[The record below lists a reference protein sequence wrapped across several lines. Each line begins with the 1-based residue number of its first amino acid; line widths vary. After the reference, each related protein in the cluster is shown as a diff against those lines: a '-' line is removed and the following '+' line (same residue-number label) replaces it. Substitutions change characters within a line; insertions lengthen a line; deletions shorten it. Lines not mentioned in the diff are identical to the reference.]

1 MTENA
6 YLSQILTT
14 RKIKRSIHL
23 LLLLLLLC
31 SSRTV
36 VGAVFDHLVKAEGKD
51 SNHSM
56 RNIDFIYV
64 LNLDHRPEKFK
75 MCTDQLNAYD
85 IYPYRFSAIYGKDL
99 PIEVIN
105 DVGVKCQP
113 GMNTNLM
120 ATYYYADKDGN
131 IRHEHEKFGQKGK
144 SYFCHCMG
152 LGPVAIALSH
162 LSILKDAY
170 DSGYQTVWIMEDD
183 VQLIGNPRRLS
194 KKIAQLDA
202 LTKKKWDILFTDQ
215 DTKNQRGDYV
225 PCRGFAQRPDFT
237 PKDPDKFAKRLK
249 IGKNFMKVGARY
261 GAYSFI
267 IRRSGI
273 KKILDFYATHNIFL
287 PYDMENILPADIELY
302 TVVED
307 IVSTI
312 PNALSDNN

>member
-6 YLSQILTT
+6 YINQILATK
-14 RKIKRSIHL
+14 KIKRSIHF

-31 SSRTV
+31 SRQTL
-36 VGAVFDHLVKAEGKD
+36 VGAVFDHLVKANGKG

-56 RNIDFIYV
+56 KNIDFIYV

-75 MCTDQLNAYD
+75 MCMDQLNPYD
-85 IYPYRFSAIYGKDL
+85 IYPYRFPAIYGKKL
-99 PIEVIN
+99 PIEIIN
-105 DVGVKCQP
+105 DVGVKCGP
-113 GMNTNLM
+113 GMDTNLM

-131 IRHEHEKFGQKGK
+131 IRYDHETFSDESKT
-144 SYFCHCMG
+144 YFCHCMG
-152 LGPVAIALSH
+152 LGPIAITLSH

-170 DSGYQTVWIMEDD
+170 DSGYRTVWIMEDD

-194 KKIAQLDA
+194 KKIAQLDS

-215 DTKNQRGDYV
+215 DTKNQRGEYV
-225 PCRGFAQRPDFT
+225 PCRGCAQRPDFT
-237 PKDPDKFAKRLK
+237 PKNPDKFAMRQRV
-249 IGKNFMKVGARY
+249 GKNFMKVGARY

-267 IRRSGI
+267 IRRSGMR
-273 KKILDFYATHNIFL
+273 KILDFYAKHNIFL
-287 PYDMENILPADIELY
+287 PYDMENILPSDIELY